1 MENMVQGLSVTVIGI
16 AIVMLVLFLLSA
28 SLGVLKLFSDKPVA
42 DASDAG
48 QAQPEENNL
57 KENSPKENNPKEN
70 NLETVA
76 VITAALAAHLN
87 TAADGLVVR
96 SIRKVPSWNEAI
108 RRDQQRKL
116 F

>member
-42 DASDAG
+42 DASDAE

-57 KENSPKENNPKEN
+57 KENSPKEN

-87 TAADGLVVR
+87 TTADGLVVR
-96 SIRKVPSWNEAI
+96 SVRKVPSWNEAI

>member
-57 KENSPKENNPKEN
+57 KENSPKENN
-70 NLETVA
+70 LETVA